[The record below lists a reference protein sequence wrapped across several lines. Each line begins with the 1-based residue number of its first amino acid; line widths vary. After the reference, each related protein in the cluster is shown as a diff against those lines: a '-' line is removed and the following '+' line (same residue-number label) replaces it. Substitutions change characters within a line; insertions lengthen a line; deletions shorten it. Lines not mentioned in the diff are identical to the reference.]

1 MEQNKEDKK
10 RPRNKNR
17 QMKVDG
23 KKQNRSKQIQEI
35 EK

>member
-1 MEQNKEDKK
+1 MKQNKGDKK

-17 QMKVDG
+17 QINNGG

-35 EK
+35 KK